1 MPITP
6 ALSTRQ
12 ASALSDWIDTQYI
25 RMLSFDGQVIGTTTA
40 TVGLGTISSSNGII
54 YNAVDE
60 SLDFVNDGRLYSF
73 HVIITG
79 AASGSCDFNFW
90 IESYDG
96 AQWNI
101 ITTSGQTLHFEK
113 NDVAQ
118 TSVTSTLPFPAGLRL
133 RLRAKT
139 TAGTVT
145 LGSSFTEGA
154 TTIDVPGV
162 TIASI
167 SEGPGN
173 P

>member
-25 RMLSFDGQVIGTTTA
+25 RMLSFDGQVIGTTTV
-40 TVGLGTISSSNGII
+40 TIGLGTVSSSNGIV

-79 AASGSCDFNFW
+79 VASNNCDMNFW
-90 IESYDG
+90 IESYNG
-96 AQWNI
+96 ATWDI
-101 ITTSGQTLHFEK
+101 LTTSGQSLHFE
-113 NDVAQ
+113 NGDTSQ
-118 TSVTSTLPFPAGLRL
+118 TAVTSTLPFPAGLRL
-133 RLRAKT
+133 RLRAHT
-139 TAGTVT
+139 TFGTVT
-145 LGSSFTEGA
+145 LGSSFMEGA
-154 TTIDVPGV
+154 TQINVPGV

-173 P
+173 